1 MLKWVNVK
9 ELVRLDLDE
18 SKSLGIMRLDWSG
31 SRVDE
36 VCNQWYP
43 SQQFDE
49 VITKYDIS
57 IQSLQEGLNELIF
70 NQLNV
75 FNQVI
80 VHCGGEGYSYEQT
93 FKVETSDFNFFIRL
107 KPVRGECSH
116 IFVYYR

>member
-1 MLKWVNVK
+1 MLKWINVK

-31 SRVDE
+31 SRIDG

-57 IQSLQEGLNELIF
+57 IVYSILIINRDAFEKLTSLL
-70 NQLNV
+70 
-75 FNQVI
+75 
-80 VHCGGEGYSYEQT
+80 
-93 FKVETSDFNFFIRL
+93 
-107 KPVRGECSH
+107 
-116 IFVYYR
+116 

>member
-1 MLKWVNVK
+1 MLKWINVK
-9 ELVRLDLDE
+9 ELKQLGLDE
-18 SKSLGIMRLDWSG
+18 SKSLGMMRLDWSG
-31 SRVDE
+31 SRIDE

-43 SQQFDE
+43 SPQFDE

-57 IQSLQEGLNELIF
+57 IQSLQEWLNELIF

-75 FNQVI
+75 FNRVI
-80 VHCGGEGYSYEQT
+80 DQCGGESYSYEQT

-116 IFVYYR
+116 IFAYYR

>member
-1 MLKWVNVK
+1 MLKWINVK

-31 SRVDE
+31 SRIDE
-36 VCNQWYP
+36 VCNQWYL

-80 VHCGGEGYSYEQT
+80 EQCGGEDIVMNRHS
-93 FKVETSDFNFFIRL
+93 KL
-107 KPVRGECSH
+107 KQVISISSFG
-116 IFVYYR
+116 

>member
-1 MLKWVNVK
+1 
-9 ELVRLDLDE
+9 
-18 SKSLGIMRLDWSG
+18 MRLDWSG
-31 SRVDE
+31 SRADE
-36 VCNQWYP
+36 VCNQWYS

-57 IQSLQEGLNELIF
+57 IQSLQEGLNELTF

-80 VHCGGEGYSYEQT
+80 EQSGGEGYSYEQT
-93 FKVETSDFNFFIRL
+93 FKVQTSDFNFFIRL